1 MTRFR
6 HIGDLAFEVEHISKQ
21 IQPLLKGRP
30 AHVQSGVLAD
40 LLSLWLAGHW
50 PPEYRQRLLDQFVDL
65 VHDLVPESERE
76 LFGPD
81 GHPAGRTREKA

>member
-1 MTRFR
+1 MSTRF
-6 HIGDLAFEVEHISKQ
+6 HEVGDLAFEVEHISKQ

-50 PPEYRQRLLDQFVDL
+50 PPEYRQHLLDQFVDL

-76 LFGPD
+76 LFGAD
-81 GHPAGRTREKA
+81 GHPAGRKT